1 MVFIETRCKIQRVAV
16 FFTIYLLFYQEN
28 ALDILKALKQIPIN
42 LETLQKTRIGM
53 SVNNVRKQTTNEDVA
68 SMAKQLIKG
77 WKKLVSG
84 DVVKKKIAFYKTF
97 SKKTTLCI
105 A

>member
-1 MVFIETRCKIQRVAV
+1 M
-16 FFTIYLLFYQEN
+16 
-28 ALDILKALKQIPIN
+28 DILKALKQIPIN

-53 SVNNVRKQTTNEDVA
+53 SVNNVRKQTTNDDVA

-84 DVVKKKIAFYKTF
+84 N
-97 SKKTTLCI
+97 
-105 A
+105 